1 MTTLLFGIHLGNSSG
16 CVGIFKDGK
25 ADVLASDSGERII
38 PAVVSYRNNNEKV
51 VGMAAKSGMARFGTC
66 TVTNNK
72 RLMNMS
78 ISDKELSEA
87 ISRTTCKVVPNDDG
101 VHYEV
106 EYEGKTTRRTPDQ
119 VHTQLYRKLHETASS
134 SLHTGESTLPAVL
147 TVPVHFCSA
156 SRKEVMRAAEEAG
169 FKVLQLI
176 DEPSAS
182 LLAHN
187 VGQVDLNE
195 EGYVVVYRVGGATL
209 DVTVF
214 WINSGM
220 YTLVTNVHQHNIGGH
235 IITEELAK
243 FLAKEFHQKV
253 KLDPMENRRSMAKL
267 RGAAETCKHVLSTM
281 QTAHCFT
288 ESLVDGVDLSSNI
301 SRARF
306 ESILNPLLPQF
317 LEPVSKAIESAGIT
331 AKDVKKVVVA
341 GGTLKIPRLQQALSG
356 VVPDAEVLGLGP
368 AISPDEVIAMGAAVQ
383 ASCVPQGWDGDCIQ
397 LSEDVSAISQDVV
410 YQVDG
415 SEKKELIAMA
425 SCPVPFR
432 KQFVITVP
440 EGCDK
445 MKLSVSQGSRCL
457 GQACLDGE
465 SAGSTVNFEV
475 SVGREGEVHVTL
487 ADQKLQKRVSV
498 HFESVS
504 L

>member
-1 MTTLLFGIHLGNSSG
+1 MTAPLFGIHLGNSSG

-25 ADVLASDSGERII
+25 PDVLASDSGERII
-38 PAVVSYRNNNEKV
+38 PAVVSYRNNEKV
-51 VGMAAKSGMARFGTC
+51 VGMAAKSGMARFGPC
-66 TVTNNK
+66 TITNNK

-87 ISRTTCKVVPNDDG
+87 TSRSTCKVVPKDDG
-101 VHYEV
+101 VYYEV

-156 SRKEVMRAAEEAG
+156 SRKEVERAAEEAG

-176 DEPSAS
+176 DEPSAA

-195 EGYVVVYRVGGATL
+195 EGYAVVFRVGGASL

-220 YTLVTNVHQHNIGGH
+220 YSLVTNVHQPNIGGH

-243 FLAKEFHQKV
+243 FLAKEFYQKV

-281 QTAHCFT
+281 QTAHCFA
-288 ESLVDGVDLSSNI
+288 ESLVDGVDLSSNV

-306 ESILNPLLPQF
+306 ESILSPLLPQF

-331 AKDVKKVVVA
+331 PKDVKKVVVA

-368 AISPDEVIAMGAAVQ
+368 AISPDEVIAMGAALQ
-383 ASCVPQGWDGDCIQ
+383 ASCVPQGWNGDSIM

-415 SEKKELIAMA
+415 SEKKELIAKA

-432 KQFVITVP
+432 KQFVVVVP
-440 EGCDK
+440 EGCEK
-445 MKLSVSQGSRCL
+445 MKLSVFQGTRCL

-504 L
+504 F